1 MLAGA
6 AVLLSLGGASR
17 TDRGVEAQRWMDQ
30 KPDSLKF
37 GLTRRV
43 ARYWALG
50 WSCRR
55 IAETLRVSRS
65 TVSNIIRSEE
75 GRAAIEEIEALKFD
89 RVTAFIA
96 TTGMRAVRTLDRARR
111 EGTRDDVVKI
121 QASADLLNA
130 AVKLI
135 GHRRKNRGPKV
146 SASNQVQFI
155 RFADAAPP
163 EEPSPEPPSSSEP
176 SPS

>member
-1 MLAGA
+1 M
-6 AVLLSLGGASR
+6 
-17 TDRGVEAQRWMDQ
+17 
-30 KPDSLKF
+30 K
-37 GLTRRV
+37 
-43 ARYWALG
+43 
-50 WSCRR
+50 
-55 IAETLRVSRS
+55 
-65 TVSNIIRSEE
+65 
-75 GRAAIEEIEALKFD
+75 
-89 RVTAFIA
+89 
-96 TTGMRAVRTLDRARR
+96 AVRTLDRARR

-155 RFADAAPP
+155 RFADAVPP
-163 EEPSPEPPSSSEP
+163 EEPSPELPSSSEP